1 MESRKFSG
9 ALSVLA
15 LALASSLTS
24 CVSANY
30 RTPELSVPPD
40 FTPYPSVGSNASLE
54 QWWTLFNDEQLTNLV
69 TEALINAP
77 TAKTAT
83 AVLDEARALRD
94 AASTQYQPQGGVS
107 LGADVRN
114 TRISRSSDTTQ
125 GVFNSAF
132 SPSWELG
139 LFGRSAALR
148 TSLDGDIDAAR
159 FAFEGT
165 RQSLASNVAASLF
178 EARGIAVRLVQ
189 ARQTLRLSAELAR
202 VGERRV
208 SVGIGSR
215 ADAASLQADEASAL
229 ATVQSFEVQLEV
241 ARRTLLVL
249 LGRGTQGPEALPIA
263 PNLGPPPPVPA
274 ATPATLL
281 VRRPD
286 IRQAEAQLRSAAGN
300 LKIDALALLPT
311 VNLSAAIGLVPIIG
325 AGGYTTRSSSLG
337 PVIGIPLFDR
347 RRLLAQV
354 RGQRARTEQAAIAY
368 ENSVQTAF
376 GEAQNTLAQYAADR
390 RQLVSV
396 ERAEERAR
404 FAFEAQRA
412 GYRAGVVDLTT
423 LLQAER
429 IWRANLSA
437 LSDLRATALIDA
449 VNVFRALGGG
459 WPANNIV
466 ADVVVPRNVNP
477 GASSVSGEMPR

>member
-1 MESRKFSG
+1 MESWKLSG
-9 ALSVLA
+9 ALSSLA
-15 LALASSLTS
+15 LVASLSS
-24 CVSANY
+24 CVSADY
-30 RTPELSVPPD
+30 RRPELAVPTA
-40 FTPYPSVGSNASLE
+40 FTPYPAVGSNAALE
-54 QWWTLFNDEQLTNLV
+54 QWWVLFGDEQLNSLI
-69 TEALINAP
+69 TEALVNAP
-77 TAKTAT
+77 TAKTAA
-83 AVLDEARALRD
+83 AVLDEARAVRD
-94 AASTQYQPQGGVS
+94 AASTQYQPQGGLS
-107 LGADVRN
+107 LGADARN
-114 TRISRSSDTTQ
+114 TSVSRTADTTQ
-125 GVFNSAF
+125 GVFTGAF

-148 TSLDGDIDAAR
+148 RSLDGDIDAAR
-159 FAFEGT
+159 FAYEGT
-165 RQSLASNVAASLF
+165 RQSLTSNVAASLF
-178 EARGIAVRLVQ
+178 EARGVALRLVQ

-215 ADAASLQADEASAL
+215 ADAASLQADEASAV
-229 ATVQSFEVQLEV
+229 AAVQSFEVQLEV

-249 LGRGTQGPEALPIA
+249 LGRGTQALEALPIA
-263 PNLGPPPPVPA
+263 PNLGRPPPVPP

-300 LKIDALALLPT
+300 LKLDALALLPS
-311 VNLSAAIGLVPIIG
+311 VNLSAALGLVPIIG
-325 AGGYTTRSSSLG
+325 AGGYTTRTSSFG
-337 PVIGIPLFDR
+337 PAIGIPLFDR

-354 RGQRARTEQAAIAY
+354 RGQRARTEQAVIAY
-368 ENSVQTAF
+368 ENTVQTAF
-376 GEAQNTLAQYAADR
+376 GEAQNTLAQYAADQ

-396 ERAEERAR
+396 EQAEERAR
-404 FAFEAQRA
+404 FAFGAQRA

-429 IWRANLSA
+429 IWRANLST

-459 WPANNIV
+459 WRASTIV
-466 ADVVVPRNVNP
+466 ANEAVPKNVNSDD
-477 GASSVSGEMPR
+477 SSALRTIPQ